1 MMPLLKEANLP
12 DLNTYDK
19 LMRNQT
25 NLNNQLSKQ
34 IGELLELEKR
44 YAK

>member
-1 MMPLLKEANLP
+1 MPIQVGSS
-12 DLNTYDK
+12 DQLN
-19 LMRNQT
+19 QPAI
-25 NLNNQLSKQ
+25 KQ

>member
-1 MMPLLKEANLP
+1 
-12 DLNTYDK
+12 
-19 LMRNQT
+19 MRYQT
-25 NLNNQLSKQ
+25 SLNNQLSKQ